1 MWVRRESIPNR
12 GHTAARVWDISAWA
26 ALGAAGNLT
35 LSGKE
40 TTENIE
46 GGGWMDRRSPTE
58 TLDFTLQAREL
69 PLPLLWSPG
78 WAAYS

>member
-1 MWVRRESIPNR
+1 
-12 GHTAARVWDISAWA
+12 
-26 ALGAAGNLT
+26 
-35 LSGKE
+35 
-40 TTENIE
+40 
-46 GGGWMDRRSPTE
+46 MDRQSPTE